1 MELNAIQN
9 VNVTKNCPAQN
20 KMLVPN
26 RLQIRSSGPSH
37 LTFSFHSATDGEC
50 NKVLAKAQ
58 REI

>member
-1 MELNAIQN
+1 MK
-9 VNVTKNCPAQN
+9 KNCPKQN
-20 KMLVPN
+20 KMLVPY